1 MFSATCCSLVRHCS
15 INMPWLE
22 WCPDPQRPDAQWIK
36 TFHPGAWTLQEE
48 RDDPPPRHTYR
59 EWKKFYD
66 QVQFTPLFLLGTNGT
81 GPRKVTGVSRLLN
94 QTTTSLRL
102 FPLISTAW
110 PHSHRLCAC
119 LRRCWRRFYD
129 PRMRRPSLLR
139 ISLVCRQGSASSL
152 RIARVK
158 HCGRINQ
165 CVLLE
170 ALILLNLLE
179 SLILICP
186 QAAPAVLTS
195 RRSPSLN

>member
-1 MFSATCCSLVRHCS
+1 MTGMFSVTWHEVFLACSLVRHCS

-36 TFHPGAWTLQEE
+36 IFHPGAWTLQEE

-59 EWKKFYD
+59 EWKVFYD
-66 QVQFTPLFLLGTNGT
+66 NGT

-94 QTTTSLRL
+94 QTTTWLRL

-139 ISLVCRQGSASSL
+139 ISHVCRQGSASNL

-158 HCGRINQ
+158 HRGRINQ

-170 ALILLNLLE
+170 TLILLNLLE

-195 RRSPSLN
+195 RRSPFLN